1 MCSAVSGN
9 FKNRNSQTMEIQMN
23 PDDITPSPVFVIRRS
38 DDDCPTC
45 GGDQLL
51 YDDDQ
56 ALIEFRSRH
65 EATKF
70 ALEELAGVTIEIL
83 NPKRGSTHFE

>member
-1 MCSAVSGN
+1 
-9 FKNRNSQTMEIQMN
+9 MN
-23 PDDITPSPVFVIRRS
+23 PDDITPTRSPVFVIKRS

-45 GGDQLL
+45 GGVQLL

-56 ALIEFRSRH
+56 ALMEFRSRG
-65 EATKF
+65 EATKY

-83 NPKRGSTHFE
+83 KPINKRGPHFE

>member
-1 MCSAVSGN
+1 MCLLSAGGLLNLLTTGDSGN
-9 FKNRNSQTMEIQMN
+9 GEI
-23 PDDITPSPVFVIRRS
+23 PVFVIRRS

-56 ALIEFRSRH
+56 ALIEFRSRY

-70 ALEELAGVTIEIL
+70 ALEELAGVTIERL
-83 NPKRGSTHFE
+83 NPKRGNTHFE